1 MLPKKRVAYK
11 VSLIAFAALLVVP
24 GQCHLFGIAIASEPP
39 VKETVLYFFYGEG
52 CPHCAA
58 AEPFLEAMKKKYP
71 SLAVKDFETW
81 HNEENARYFVKLSEA
96 CGTTVSGVPAF
107 FIGEDVFV
115 GFNRKTAESLERR
128 IDACAAFGCPDP
140 AIKLKCGDTTY
151 SRLSEQDTVVEL
163 PVVGTIDTRNISLPV
178 FTFTIA
184 ALDGFN
190 PCAFWVLS
198 FLLTIVMHARSRKKI
213 LLIGGIFVVT
223 SAVLYFLFM
232 AAWLNLFLFV
242 GYVGMTRIIIAVVAI
257 VAGLVNVKDFFFFK
271 QGISLS
277 IPDRFKPSLF
287 KKMRNL
293 THQSRTGAL
302 VAGTVVL
309 ALFANTLELL
319 CTAGFPAIYTRIL
332 TLQHIG
338 SFSYYLYLA
347 LYNVIYV
354 IPLALMVG
362 FFALT
367 MGGRKFSEAQ
377 GRVLKIISGAL
388 MLILGLILLIRP
400 ELLYFK

>member
-1 MLPKKRVAYK
+1 MLPRK
-11 VSLIAFAALLVVP
+11 FAASPVPVIVLSALLVVL
-24 GQCHLFGIAIASEPP
+24 GQCLLPGIAVAAEPP
-39 VKETVLYFFYGEG
+39 AKETVLYFFYGKG

-58 AEPFLEAMKKKYP
+58 AEPFLDAMKKKYP

-81 HNEENARYFVKLSEA
+81 HNEDNALYFVKLSEA
-96 CGTTVSGVPAF
+96 CGTKVSGVPAF

-115 GFNRKTAESLERR
+115 GFNRKTAESLERK

-140 AIKLKCGDTTY
+140 AMKLKCGDTTY
-151 SRLSEQDTVVEL
+151 SRLSEQDTIVEL
-163 PVVGTIDTRNISLPV
+163 PVVGAIDTKNISLPV
-178 FTFTIA
+178 FTFAIA

-198 FLLTIVMHARSRKKI
+198 FLLTIVIHAQSRKKI

-223 SAVLYFLFM
+223 SAVIYFLFM

-242 GYVGMTRIIIAVVAI
+242 GYVGITRIFIAVVAI
-257 VAGLVNVKDFFFFK
+257 VAGLINVKDFFFFK
-271 QGISLS
+271 RGISLT
-277 IPDRFKPSLF
+277 IPDRFKPALF
-287 KKMRNL
+287 KKMRSL

-302 VAGTVVL
+302 VAGTIVL
-309 ALFANTLELL
+309 ALFANTIELL

-338 SFSYYLYLA
+338 VFSYYLYLA

-367 MGGRKFSEAQ
+367 MGGRKFTEAQ